1 MRDIW
6 FRGKSIDADC
16 DEFYYGDLMHD
27 GGESYC
33 MYLPDDG
40 SDTAIDIDTVGQF
53 TGMYDFNGKE
63 IYEGDIIKVKDS
75 CAIAE
80 VVFKQG
86 CWCVDNHNLDLA
98 DERFCLYDELK
109 ECDWEVVGNIH
120 DNPELRKKVRKNE
133 TN

>member
-1 MRDIW
+1 MRELK
-6 FRGKSIDADC
+6 FRGKNDNGTRCFGGIYKPVRSHNI
-16 DEFYYGDLMHD
+16 HD
-27 GGESYC
+27 VE
-33 MYLPDDG
+33 
-40 SDTAIDIDTVGQF
+40 QF
-53 TGMYDFNGKE
+53 TGMYDCNGKE
-63 IYEGDIIKVKDS
+63 IYEGDIIKVRDS
-75 CAIAE
+75 CCIAE

-133 TN
+133 TD